1 MMTATRCLLSMSAI
15 LLTSVGECR
24 LGLLSAGVS
33 AGVGSPSL
41 LFSRL
46 LVLYSLSVILYS
58 SVLFLCVVF
67 FVLCCVAWHCVI
79 FPSCFRFFYLTI
91 YVSLYYYLI
100 VYGY

>member
-1 MMTATRCLLSMSAI
+1 MTSWAYSGSFLSVFI
-15 LLTSVGECR
+15 KCRTVIFLTAFGECR

-67 FVLCCVAWHCVI
+67 FVLCCVAWRGI
-79 FPSCFRFFYLTI
+79 A
-91 YVSLYYYLI
+91 
-100 VYGY
+100 